1 MIKEPILKIENISK
15 SYNSNK
21 KILDSI
27 NIDILHGEIISI
39 VGASGSGKTSLLNI
53 IGGHLLPDSGNIN
66 LYGKDITKTQS
77 YKRPINTIF
86 QDLAL
91 FPHMNVRE
99 NIEFPLRMK
108 KYDKNVIRK
117 TSTNLMEKVQI
128 LDLPERAIQTLS
140 AGQKQRVA
148 FARAVISNP
157 QILLCDEPFSSLDS
171 NLKYDLMNF
180 LLKFILENKI
190 TTLYVTHDQNE
201 ALFLSNRIA
210 VINEGKILQID
221 TPENI
226 LKAPNCSFV
235 AKFFRSYNIFY
246 GNKINKNTFISN
258 NLSFQI
264 PEEFGNS
271 ILAIGIKPN
280 SFLSEKNQKFNN
292 TINCTII
299 RKFVKDNHIYL
310 NCFLKN
316 GLPLD
321 VNIKCSE
328 NMKMSDSEVEL
339 YYDYKDIIPFYE

>member
-235 AKFFRSYNIFY
+235 AKFF
-246 GNKINKNTFISN
+246 
-258 NLSFQI
+258 L
-264 PEEFGNS
+264 
-271 ILAIGIKPN
+271 L
-280 SFLSEKNQKFNN
+280 
-292 TINCTII
+292 
-299 RKFVKDNHIYL
+299 
-310 NCFLKN
+310 
-316 GLPLD
+316 
-321 VNIKCSE
+321 
-328 NMKMSDSEVEL
+328 
-339 YYDYKDIIPFYE
+339 